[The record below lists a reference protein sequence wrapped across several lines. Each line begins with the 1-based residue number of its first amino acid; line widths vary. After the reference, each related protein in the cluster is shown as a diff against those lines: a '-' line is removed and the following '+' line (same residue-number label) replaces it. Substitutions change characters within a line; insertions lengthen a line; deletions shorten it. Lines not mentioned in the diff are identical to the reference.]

1 VSWKASSVAAGHSYV
16 LTGAGGLLFFSF
28 WQIKIN
34 SFTLKK
40 DIKKKYRMEKEIFP
54 TKNPFQTGCRQYN
67 AIKITKYFNFI
78 ASI

>member
-1 VSWKASSVAAGHSYV
+1 M
-16 LTGAGGLLFFSF
+16 
-28 WQIKIN
+28 
-34 SFTLKK
+34 
-40 DIKKKYRMEKEIFP
+40 RMEKEIFP